1 MGTRIEPGDKCE
13 RVKVAHLCPILCG
26 PMDCSSPGSSVHGI
40 LQTRVLEWVSIRSDD
55 TEVLYI
61 K

>member
-1 MGTRIEPGDKCE
+1 MGTRIEPGDECE

-26 PMDCSSPGSSVHGI
+26 PMDCSSSVHGI